1 MKTAPR
7 ERIVVMTSIRK
18 IAFAATVAAGLLVS
32 TSAHAGDISSDRYF
46 KQSQPQP
53 QRHPAAAAVFPAA
66 QEAAVQPEAK
76 GQQVRCAK
84 ATNASQDCSC
94 AHKS

>member
-1 MKTAPR
+1 
-7 ERIVVMTSIRK
+7 MTSIRK

>member
-1 MKTAPR
+1 
-7 ERIVVMTSIRK
+7 MTTIRK

-46 KQSQPQP
+46 KQSQSQP
-53 QRHPAAAAVFPAA
+53 QRHPASAAVTAP
-66 QEAAVQPEAK
+66 VPEAK
-76 GQQVRCAK
+76 AQQDQAATAEVASTHQCA
-84 ATNASQDCSC
+84 C